1 MTDTVLSIDDLKV
14 ALPAWSDRKFAVGGV
29 SVDIRREEIL
39 CIVGESGSGKSMM
52 GGKPSSVCSPH
63 PTFVLSEAGSCSK
76 GATSSPYRMT
86 TCAPFVVAASP

>member
-52 GGKPSSVCSPH
+52 GKAILGLLPH